1 MPHPRLMG
9 GNTAAYES
17 APTQKGGKRRLRK
30 PTVKRQR
37 RDASRQ
43 RRDDNSL
50 RSFPSRRKTLN
61 KRTVGSLKILPF
73 KKRTRKA

>member
-1 MPHPRLMG
+1 MNSTVVPMPHPRLMG

-17 APTQKGGKRRLRK
+17 SPMQKGGKNRRTHR
-30 PTVKRQR
+30 
-37 RDASRQ
+37 
-43 RRDDNSL
+43 

-61 KRTVGSLKILPF
+61 KRTYGSLKISSF